1 MDDTQPGIKID
12 PGIRSDMRFLLRM
25 LTRAVFFMAPETPVT
40 AREFC
45 RVMGLRVRSAA
56 QLKPRG
62 LVQTGSGKRAP
73 FQEWLECLE
82 EPAPAARP
90 RGSEPTLSELR
101 RRPR

>member
-1 MDDTQPGIKID
+1 MDDPQPDIKID
-12 PGIRSDMRFLLRM
+12 SKIRSDMRFLLRM

-45 RVMGLRVRSAA
+45 RVMGLRVRSAT

-73 FQEWLECLE
+73 FREWLECLE
-82 EPAPAARP
+82 APEPTRRP
-90 RGSEPTLSELR
+90 RGSAPTLSELR
-101 RRPR
+101 RPRC

>member
-1 MDDTQPGIKID
+1 MDDPRETPKI
-12 PGIRSDMRFLLRM
+12 GSDARILLRII
-25 LTRAVFFMAPETPVT
+25 TRAILHLAPETPVT

-45 RVMGLRVRSAA
+45 RVMGLRVRSAT

-73 FQEWLECLE
+73 FREWLECLE
-82 EPAPAARP
+82 APEPTRRP

-101 RRPR
+101 RPRC

>member
-1 MDDTQPGIKID
+1 MDDSQNSSNS
-12 PGIRSDMRFLLRM
+12 RSDIRLFRLLA
-25 LTRAVFFMAPETPVT
+25 RAALYAAPQTPTT

-73 FQEWLECLE
+73 FREWLACLE

-90 RGSEPTLSELR
+90 RGNEPTLSELR

>member
-1 MDDTQPGIKID
+1 MDAPQDD
-12 PGIRSDMRFLLRM
+12 PKTDSDLRFSLRI
-25 LTRAVFFMAPETPVT
+25 LTRAILFLAHETPVT

-45 RVMGLRVRSAA
+45 RVMGLRVRSAT

-73 FQEWLECLE
+73 FREWLECLE
-82 EPAPAARP
+82 APEPTRRP

-101 RRPR
+101 RPRC